1 MIARSLTAT
10 LCGVV
15 VAIAASAATSATA
28 CSVLSDYVR
37 PTNFELVQL
46 ADAIVVARAVGANG
60 DADDYAVRF
69 EVRQVL
75 KGENPQTFSGDGAL
89 GAVGPSDPNSLREAH
104 PEAYMGPCTRATF
117 RRGGD
122 YVIFMERDRSGTLR
136 PAGYPFARVNEDYG
150 GENSLWVKTIRRYL
164 DIQSEPDPMVE
175 LAMLRTVRDG
185 LGQTPADRALAA
197 DITDHLASRSP
208 YKPTAYL
215 VETLAALRRGEA
227 VDGGVRSPEADREQ
241 SDAQALTD
249 LIFDD
254 APGPFGRDAQIEFI
268 LRALVT
274 GDHPDAAPVFED
286 LLANPSRTPADLGL
300 AIRFFAKNG
309 DYRRAFGL
317 IEKDATRILA
327 ALPPDERSAL
337 LGDVLSAQRGESYD
351 EGQERW
357 RTDPYVAATWP
368 ELALSLYWS
377 QTKPDD
383 GFSGMA
389 FGGALEAIPV
399 SDYRARPMVTLA
411 RPFDDEALAWAYA
424 ALRTPPISPEDAG
437 VNPDLLPLAL
447 LVRSYGEDRNA
458 ALDAAF
464 CTGAERRL
472 ALIAMLGDWGRR
484 LDETYLARIA
494 AAPGLSVRDKTAL
507 IDAVA
512 ALHAR
517 LRGGSLWGRRGG
529 WFAAD
534 GRETRELLGLL
545 FKDADE
551 RERGGPTPIRC
562 G

>member
-1 MIARSLTAT
+1 MIARALVTA
-10 LCGVV
+10 LCGAAVV
-15 VAIAASAATSATA
+15 SVTTAATSAMA
-28 CSVLSDYVR
+28 CSVSSEYVR

-46 ADAIVVARAVGANG
+46 ADAIVVARAISASG
-60 DADDYAVRF
+60 DADDYSVRF
-69 EVRQVL
+69 EVRQVM
-75 KGENPQTFSGDGAL
+75 KGEAPQSFEGFGAL
-89 GAVGPSDPNSLREAH
+89 GRVGPSDRNTLGEPH
-104 PEAYMGPCTRATF
+104 PEAFMGPCVRSTF

-122 YVIFMERDRSGTLR
+122 YVIFMQRDRSGVLSPVR
-136 PAGYPFARVNEDYG
+136 YPFARVNEDYG

-175 LAMLRTVRDG
+175 LAMLAELRDG
-185 LGQTPADRALAA
+185 LGASAADQALAG
-197 DITDHLASRSP
+197 DIADHLASRSP

-227 VDGGVRSPEADREQ
+227 VAGGVRSPEADREQ
-241 SDAQALTD
+241 SEAQALTD

-254 APGPFGRDAQIEFI
+254 APGPFDRDAQIDFI

-286 LLANPSRTPADLGL
+286 LLANPSRTSADLGL
-300 AIRFFAKNG
+300 AIRFFAKNS

-317 IEKDATRILA
+317 IEMDVMRLLP

-337 LGDVLSAQRGESYD
+337 LGAVLSAQRGDSYE

-357 RTDPYVAATWP
+357 RSEPYVAAVWP

-377 QTKPDD
+377 EANPD
-383 GFSGMA
+383 GFSEIA

-411 RPFDDEALAWAYA
+411 RPFDDDALAWAFA
-424 ALRTPPISPEDAG
+424 ELRTPPAPVEVD
-437 VNPDLLPLAL
+437 VNLDLLPLAL
-447 LVRSYGEDRNA
+447 LVRSYGDDRNA
-458 ALDAAF
+458 VLDAAF
-464 CTGAERRL
+464 CSGGDRRL
-472 ALIAMLGDWGRR
+472 ALIAMLGDWGGI
-484 LDETYLARIA
+484 LDEDYLARLIVS
-494 AAPGLSVRDKTAL
+494 PGLSEEDQTAL

-512 ALHAR
+512 ALHVR
-517 LRGGSLWGRRGG
+517 RRGGSLWGRRGG

-545 FKDADE
+545 FRDADD
-551 RERGGPTPIRC
+551 RERNGSTPIRC
-562 G
+562 T